1 MSELLK
7 KINKDNFLSFFIYFC
22 SVGLF
27 TLADFLVIHYF
38 STEHIATWAFYKSV
52 IFVLGGMC
60 ILGFDQ
66 ILLRDINK
74 FKEIKTQ
81 FLLQSSLL
89 SLILS
94 LFLITKLENYLD
106 FFKLTLI
113 LFFYSLLLFY
123 AGYWR
128 ANKNLSNSQIST
140 NSWKIFVFFTLL
152 INIFFIKFDV
162 IDVFLISLSFSVVI
176 LFFLGIFKTKK
187 NNQLNYENNNLLN
200 ENKKNSNIYL
210 FMLGLYFFLHS
221 FSLVVA
227 NYGEQLIINY
237 FGNYEVSKVIF
248 SYITFYSS
256 IVLAGAGFLG
266 FYLGPKVRYDA
277 DFGIIKY
284 KFLLKRIFIFGICI
298 VILNSIIV
306 YFANLYFLKQ
316 NLNDIFLWFLVVI
329 LTILRVIYI
338 MPSLCLGVFGSI
350 EHLKRSAIYSLI
362 FALIY
367 VIVFLFLMY
376 RDYNELKYI
385 VLLLMILHW
394 MSKIYIS
401 NYYVKL
407 GFKKRFS

>member
-7 KINKDNFLSFFIYFC
+7 KISKDNFLSFFIYFC

-27 TLADFLVIHYF
+27 TLADFLVIHY
-38 STEHIATWAFYKSV
+38 STTEYIANWAFYKSV

-74 FKEIKTQ
+74 FKEIKKQ
-81 FLLQSSLL
+81 FLFQSSFI

-94 LFLITKLENYLD
+94 LFLITKLESYLD
-106 FFKLTLI
+106 ILKLILI

-140 NSWKIFVFFTLL
+140 NSWKIFVFLTLL
-152 INIFFIKFDV
+152 ISIFFIKLDV
-162 IDVFLISLSFSVVI
+162 IDIFLISLSFSVVI
-176 LFFLGIFKTKK
+176 LFFLGVFQTKK
-187 NNQLNYENNNLLN
+187 NNQLNDENNNLLN
-200 ENKKNSNIYL
+200 KNNKNIHL
-210 FMLGLYFFLHS
+210 FMMGLYFFLHS
-221 FSLVVA
+221 FSLVIA
-227 NYGEQLIINY
+227 NYGEQFIINY
-237 FGNYEVSKVIF
+237 FGNYEISKVIF

-256 IVLAGAGFLG
+256 IVLAGAGFIG

-284 KFLLKRIFIFGICI
+284 KIILKRIFIFGICM
-298 VILNSIIV
+298 VVLNSIIV
-306 YFANLYFLKQ
+306 YLVNLYFLKQ
-316 NLNDIFLWFLVVI
+316 ELNDIFLWFLVLI

-350 EHLKRSAIYSLI
+350 ENLKRSAIYSLI

-367 VIVFLFLMY
+367 VIIFSFLMY
-376 RDYNELKYI
+376 RDYNQLKYI

-401 NYYVKL
+401 NYYVNL
-407 GFKKRFS
+407 CLKKRFL